1 MLPQTKTNEVKM
13 KTQIKELINGAAWVK
28 RDLTAAK
35 YAGAPK
41 STSAGDY
48 AGTNYQKRLEIADKV
63 FAENGEFMEI
73 EILGQ
78 RLTLKR
84 GQSCSGKTKW
94 YSCDLTAEQ
103 VGAISPRT
111 FSYESAANFVLNGD
125 CTALINYYTR
135 RSPRAQWKH
144 RGWQWIGEEF
154 ITIL

>member
-1 MLPQTKTNEVKM
+1 M
-13 KTQIKELINGAAWVK
+13 KTQIKELINGSAWVK

-35 YAGAPK
+35 YAGAAK

-48 AGTNYQKRLEIADKV
+48 AGTDYKTRFEIADKV
-63 FAENGEFMEI
+63 FTENGETIEI

-94 YSCDLTAEQ
+94 FSCDLTAEQ
-103 VGAISPRT
+103 VAAISSRAFT
-111 FSYESAANFVLNGD
+111 YESAAKFVLNGD
-125 CTALINYYTR
+125 CTALINFYTR